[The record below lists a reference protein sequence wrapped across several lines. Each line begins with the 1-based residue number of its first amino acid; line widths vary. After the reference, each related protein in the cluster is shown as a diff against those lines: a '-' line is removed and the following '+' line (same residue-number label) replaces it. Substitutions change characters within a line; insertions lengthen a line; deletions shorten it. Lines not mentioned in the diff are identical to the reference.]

1 MVSIFDRIASGAN
14 RLAHAWNAFMDSEEK
29 SLSRYSTQYGASYG
43 ISPSRRRLSTTNDR
57 SIIASV
63 YTRLG
68 IDFATYELRHAKV
81 DANGNY
87 LEDIKS
93 GLNECLSLRANVDQ
107 TARAFKQDI
116 AMTLFEKGAIA
127 IVPIDTTL
135 DPNITGSYDINT
147 IRVGEV
153 VSWYARHVRVNLWN
167 DVKGRF
173 EEVTVPKSV
182 AAIVEN
188 PFYQVMNEPNST
200 LQRLLRKLNILD
212 AVDEASSSG
221 KLDLIIQLPYVIK
234 SQARKEEA
242 EKRAKDIE
250 MQLKGSKYGIAYTD
264 GTERIT
270 QLNRPAENNLLNQV
284 QYLEK
289 MLFAQ
294 LGLTEAVI
302 LGEGDEKA
310 MLNYYSRT
318 IEPVLTAVT
327 EAMRSTFLT
336 KTGRTQGQSIVYYRD
351 PFKLVAVADIAEIAD
366 KFARNEIMTSNEIRS
381 KIGLRPHPD
390 PKADQLINSNMPQPT
405 GPAPVTDPSID
416 APIEEPNS
424 IADLPISVLMEPTQ

>member
-1 MVSIFDRIASGAN
+1 
-14 RLAHAWNAFMDSEEK
+14 
-29 SLSRYSTQYGASYG
+29 
-43 ISPSRRRLSTTNDR
+43 
-57 SIIASV
+57 
-63 YTRLG
+63 
-68 IDFATYELRHAKV
+68 
-81 DANGNY
+81 
-87 LEDIKS
+87 
-93 GLNECLSLRANVDQ
+93 
-107 TARAFKQDI
+107 
-116 AMTLFEKGAIA
+116 
-127 IVPIDTTL
+127 
-135 DPNITGSYDINT
+135 
-147 IRVGEV
+147 
-153 VSWYARHVRVNLWN
+153 
-167 DVKGRF
+167 
-173 EEVTVPKSV
+173 
-182 AAIVEN
+182 
-188 PFYQVMNEPNST
+188 
-200 LQRLLRKLNILD
+200 
-212 AVDEASSSG
+212 
-221 KLDLIIQLPYVIK
+221 
-234 SQARKEEA
+234 ARKEEA

-366 KFARNEIMTSNEIRS
+366 
-381 KIGLRPHPD
+381 
-390 PKADQLINSNMPQPT
+390 
-405 GPAPVTDPSID
+405 
-416 APIEEPNS
+416 
-424 IADLPISVLMEPTQ
+424 